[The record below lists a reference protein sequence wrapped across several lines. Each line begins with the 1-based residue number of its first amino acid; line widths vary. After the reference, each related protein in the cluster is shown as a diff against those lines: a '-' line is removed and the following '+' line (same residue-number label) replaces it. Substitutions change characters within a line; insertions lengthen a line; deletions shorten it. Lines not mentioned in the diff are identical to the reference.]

1 MASAVFRPYPICEWK
16 ASYYQDSL
24 RKWVYNGTLTV
35 TAEAIIFHDTP
46 SNTVTTIHFEDITEV
61 KRRTSMLIFS
71 AVTVTT
77 PDEIHWFSSLANP
90 MSVYKTLEH
99 FWRERLIPT
108 KRSQSR
114 ELLQSS
120 EVTSK
125 LGQEMLSLMY
135 DSYDTLG
142 AAADELLHQGEQLD
156 DVYRTVGDINQD
168 LDVAE
173 TVISGLESWM
183 GRWKAPGKKTRKF
196 AQDTEFDWKATFV
209 EYSILYAKK
218 EKDHYVPGS
227 LTVSKETIDI
237 KDSKQKL
244 LQSYS
249 LREISSIVASSPW
262 RATIRK
268 NMIGQPD
275 VVFHISSAKMP
286 LILQALDHV
295 IGPKIEYEE
304 PEELVMWEGTHKS
317 TARTPTA
324 TVPGSPDDLPLSSIL
339 EKEHLIIPGPIT
351 ESQDQRTVQSEES
364 VVSEAEAKEITNVL
378 SSLKLLAMETQ
389 TQIDLQREK
398 IESLGDEVDKTTG
411 RVNKDV
417 KRMKKLM

>member
-1 MASAVFRPYPICEWK
+1 MASVVFRPYPIYEWK

-35 TAEAIIFHDTP
+35 TAEAIVFHDDT
-46 SNTVTTIHFEDITEV
+46 SNTVVTIHFEDITAV
-61 KRRTSMLIFS
+61 KRRTSMLVFS
-71 AVTVTT
+71 AVTITT
-77 PDEIHWFSSLANP
+77 QDEIHWFSSLANP
-90 MSVYKTLEH
+90 ISVYKTLEH
-99 FWRERLIPT
+99 FWRERLIPI
-108 KRSQSR
+108 KRSHSKEIAQSG
-114 ELLQSS
+114 

-142 AAADELLHQGEQLD
+142 AAADELLLQGEQLD

-183 GRWKAPGKKTRKF
+183 GRWKAPGRKSRKF
-196 AQDTEFDWKATFV
+196 AQDTEFEWKATFV
-209 EYSILYAKK
+209 EYSVLYAKK
-218 EKDHYVPGS
+218 EKDHYMPGS
-227 LTVSKETIDI
+227 LTVSKETLDI
-237 KDSKQKL
+237 KDSKMKL

-304 PEELVMWEGTHKS
+304 PDELVTWEGTHKAA
-317 TARTPTA
+317 ARTPTA
-324 TVPGSPDDLPLSSIL
+324 TVPNTDDLPLSSIL
-339 EKEHLIIPGPIT
+339 EKEQVTIPAPIT

-411 RVNKDV
+411 RVNKDS

>member
-1 MASAVFRPYPICEWK
+1 MASVVFRPYPIYQWK

-35 TAEAIIFHDTP
+35 TAEAIVFHDDP
-46 SNTVTTIHFEDITEV
+46 SNTVITIHFEDITAV
-61 KRRTSMLIFS
+61 KRRTSMLVFS
-71 AVTVTT
+71 AVTIAT

-99 FWRERLIPT
+99 FWRERLIPI
-108 KRSQSR
+108 KRSHSK
-114 ELLQSS
+114 EIAQSS

-156 DVYRTVGDINQD
+156 DVYRTVSDINQD

-183 GRWKAPGKKTRKF
+183 GRWKAPGKKSRKF
-196 AQDTEFDWKATFV
+196 AQDKELDWKATFV

-218 EKDHYVPGS
+218 EKDHYLPGS
-227 LTVSKETIDI
+227 LTVSKESLDI
-237 KDSKQKL
+237 KDSKMKL

-249 LREISSIVASSPW
+249 LREVSSIVASSPW

-275 VVFHISSAKMP
+275 VVYHISSAKMP

-304 PEELVMWEGTHKS
+304 PEELVTWEGSRKTA
-317 TARTPTA
+317 ARTPTA
-324 TVPGSPDDLPLSSIL
+324 TVPSTDDLPLSSIL
-339 EKEHLIIPGPIT
+339 EKEQLTMSGPIT
-351 ESQDQRTVQSEES
+351 QSQGQRTAQSEES

-389 TQIDLQREK
+389 SQIDLQKEK
-398 IESLGDEVDKTTG
+398 IESLGDEVDRTTG
-411 RVNKDV
+411 RVNKDT